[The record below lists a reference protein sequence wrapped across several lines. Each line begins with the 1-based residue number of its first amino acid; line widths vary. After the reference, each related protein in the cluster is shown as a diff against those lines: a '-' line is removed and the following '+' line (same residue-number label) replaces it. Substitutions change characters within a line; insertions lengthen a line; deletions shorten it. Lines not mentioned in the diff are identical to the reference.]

1 MKKGIVERVLFGL
14 AVAAGTVW
22 AYSRVHTYA
31 TGQDPRTYL
40 LLAKGML
47 EGGGGVHPGLVAPGW
62 PLVLAGVMR
71 LFGVHAAF
79 WTNVPLFGMLVGAL
93 AVLAGRLSGN
103 GRRGAAVAAGTALL
117 MLGGYE
123 HNPHFLLWAFRQ
135 TPVYLTAV
143 LALLCLERA
152 VARRQAGRRGAA
164 VGWLGA
170 SLAWMAAGVAVRET
184 GVLLVPAMGLYL
196 LADATGWI
204 GPAGTRSGRWWLA
217 GWFAGIGAAA
227 VAALAAAW
235 GMGFLPASAQAGYF
249 LELLPTIATRFPM
262 MKEMAGWIP
271 DELGWAGC
279 LALAAGVAW
288 SLKRRNRGCLLL
300 FLVPAATYLGFDGFI
315 KAHRRFFLSTLFFL
329 SPVAMLGACETAG
342 AVWRAV
348 RRGLCRAGL
357 PGVWVERAG
366 RARWWVAW
374 GGLAVWCA
382 VVVLPIRPWG
392 VRATRA
398 DVARALEAISPWT
411 GAERPVL
418 LDGRA
423 RFLEDVLAVFTDWP
437 GEVVDRGNAASCVRE
452 PPLAFVRPEN
462 RLALHWAS
470 PGPPADRILERWG
483 RLDGVPGGGAFSL
496 GESRYRVFRVVRWEG
511 TRAVQRLPF
520 PPESG
525 MSPPPP
531 YALLRLEAPACAADM
546 PIRVRACGRVLAER
560 LEPGYQFLAVP
571 REWIDEAARDGADG
585 VELRMEAEGPIP
597 DDFRP
602 EWLHPD
608 GSLEMPFGPVE
619 EPSAVSYLSEEFR
632 QLDGLAGLDREYPYW
647 PAPLAARE
655 FGGDGV
661 IRLPDGVGAPG
672 AAWSVKISLASLY
685 DDPEGSLAVTVSVPD
700 CPEAAPVTATG
711 PHRERLQTFVFELGR
726 LPHPPRSLR
735 IHVERKAETIPG
747 NPRNGNVQ
755 IGALVVYARR
765 DVESL
770 RVHVG
775 NAEDGALLG
784 EGFFRREHEG
794 APGHGRWTG
803 GRAEVYL
810 PLAGGRDYRLE
821 LDYSPLRP
829 EGVPPAVPRLSL
841 NGHPLETAATETGL
855 AARIPVEWLADP
867 NLLLVETDTW
877 SPADLGAGDDRRLG
891 IFLQEIRATG
901 R

>member
-14 AVAAGTVW
+14 AVAAGAVW

-47 EGGGGVHPGLVAPGW
+47 AGGGGVHPGLVAPGW

-71 LFGVHAAF
+71 VFGVHAAF

-93 AVLAGRLSGN
+93 AVLAGRLAGS
-103 GRRGAAVAAGTALL
+103 GRRGAAVAAGSALL
-117 MLGGYE
+117 LLGGYE

-152 VARRQAGRRGAA
+152 VARRQGGGRGAA

-170 SLAWMAAGVAVRET
+170 SLAWVAAGVAVRET
-184 GVLLVPAMGLYL
+184 GVLLLPAMGLYL
-196 LADATGWI
+196 LADAAGWI
-204 GPAGTRSGRWWLA
+204 GPAGKRSGGWWLA
-217 GWFAGIGAAA
+217 GWFAGAGAAA
-227 VAALAAAW
+227 AAALAAAW
-235 GMGFLPASAQAGYF
+235 WMGVLPASAQAGY
-249 LELLPTIATRFPM
+249 LLDLLPTISTRVRM
-262 MKEMAGWIP
+262 MEEMAGWIP
-271 DELGWAGC
+271 EELGWGGS
-279 LALAAGVAW
+279 LALAAGIAW
-288 SLKRRNRGCLLL
+288 SLKRRNRGWLLL

-342 AVWRAV
+342 WLWRAL
-348 RRGLCRAGL
+348 RRGLCRAGV
-357 PGVWVERAG
+357 PCAWVERAG
-366 RARWWVAW
+366 RARWWAVWGAMVAW
-374 GGLAVWCA
+374 CA
-382 VVVLPIRPWG
+382 FVVLSIRPWG

-398 DVARALEAISPWT
+398 DVARALEAISPWA
-411 GAERPVL
+411 GEGRPVL

-423 RFLEDVLAVFTDWP
+423 RFLEDVVAVFTDWP
-437 GEVVDRGNAASCVRE
+437 SVVVDRGNAASCVRE

-462 RLALHWAS
+462 RAALHWAS

-483 RLDGVPGGGAFSL
+483 RLDDVPGGGAFRL
-496 GESRYRVFRVVRWEG
+496 GESRYRVVRVVRWEG
-511 TRAVQRLPF
+511 NRAVHRLPF

-531 YALLRLEAPACAADM
+531 YALLRLEAPACAAEL
-546 PIRVRACGRVLAER
+546 PIRVRACGQVLAER
-560 LEPGYQFLAVP
+560 LDPGYQFLAVP
-571 REWIDEAARDGADG
+571 REWIDEAVRGGEDG
-585 VELRMEAEGPIP
+585 VELLMEAGGPIP

-632 QLDGLAGLDREYPYW
+632 QLDGLAGLDRVHPYW

-655 FGGDGV
+655 FGGDGT
-661 IRLPDGVGAPG
+661 IRLPEGLGAPG
-672 AAWSVKISLASLY
+672 AAWSVKISLTALY
-685 DDPEGSLAVTVSVPD
+685 DDPKGSLAATLSVPD
-700 CPEAAPVTATG
+700 CPEAAPVTVTG
-711 PHRERLQTFVFELGR
+711 PHLGRLRTYVFELGR

-735 IHVERKAETIPG
+735 IHVERRAETYPG

-765 DVESL
+765 DVGSL
-770 RVHVG
+770 RVRVG

-784 EGFFRREHEG
+784 DGFFRREHEG

-810 PLAGGRDYRLE
+810 PLEGGRDYLLE
-821 LDYSPLRP
+821 LDCSSLRP

-841 NGHPLETAATETGL
+841 NGHPLETEATDGGL
-855 AARIPVEWLADP
+855 AARIPAGWLADP
-867 NLLLVETDTW
+867 NRLLIETETW
-877 SPADLGAGDDRRLG
+877 SPADLGAGDDRQLG
-891 IFLQEIRATG
+891 IFLREIRATG
-901 R
+901 L